1 MRFNESATDDL
12 VLGELGGRI
21 ARHRLNRDWTQ
32 KRLGD
37 EAGVSLPTVSRLERG
52 ESTSVVNLVRVLRAL
67 DLLSNLAALVPDVP
81 LSPVEQLRSR
91 RPTKQRAS
99 RRERADRGTRRAP
112 WEWGESR

>member
-1 MRFNESATDDL
+1 MQFNESTTDDL

-67 DLLSNLAALVPDVP
+67 ELLSNLAALVPDVP
-81 LSPVEQLRSR
+81 LSPVQQLKSR
-91 RPTKQRAS
+91 RPTKRRAS
-99 RRERADRGTRRAP
+99 GRGGARGGAHRAP

>member
-1 MRFNESATDDL
+1 MNFNELATDDR
-12 VLGELGGRI
+12 VLGELGARL

-37 EAGVSLPTVSRLERG
+37 ESGVSLPTVSRLERG
-52 ESTSVVNLVRVLRAL
+52 ESTSLVNLVRVLRAL

-81 LSPVEQLRSR
+81 LSPVQQLRRS

-99 RRERADRGTRRAP
+99 RREQAGGDARRKP
-112 WEWGESR
+112 WEWGES